1 MRISKSKLKEIILE
15 EYQKLKEEEE
25 EEEELTEEEE
35 LEEDTK
41 SRLEEQWPDNL

>member
-15 EYQKLKEEEE
+15 EYQKLKE

>member
-25 EEEELTEEEE
+25 ELTEEEE

-41 SRLEEQWPDNL
+41 SRLEEQ

>member
-25 EEEELTEEEE
+25 LTEEEE

-41 SRLEEQWPDNL
+41 SRLEEQ